1 LSAANGPKEVFVMT
15 NAGSSGAAVLFAT
28 FRGVLVNASLA
39 GVNGKAV
46 FGHQIS
52 WAPV

>member
-1 LSAANGPKEVFVMT
+1 MT

-46 FGHQIS
+46 FGHQIN